1 MIKQVQQLIISIGK
15 CYQIIISISIT
26 KETLKMILYK
36 QQKWG
41 NDDEKVR
48 LIKTIFFKGYVG
60 HCVGMFYN
68 VKFPTAVYR
77 SSHP

>member
-1 MIKQVQQLIISIGK
+1 VQQLIINIGK

-26 KETLKMILYK
+26 KETLKIILNK

-41 NDDEKVR
+41 NDDEKLM
-48 LIKTIFFKGYVG
+48 LIKTIFFEGYAG

-68 VKFPTAVYR
+68 VIIPTVVYR